1 MSKVITHIL
10 VWNDERYLERLLKS
24 IDAQTHEDLTI
35 RMLDNGSTDDTV
47 KYLQE
52 KAPHY
57 IVSRNTKNEGFAG
70 GHNQLMKFTL
80 DHLSDENPDST
91 YILIANS
98 DMIWD
103 QDIVKNLAKAL
114 DEKKTAVAAQ
124 PKLLRAFGEVTDEEG
139 TTDVLQS
146 DILDTTGMRTA
157 KSLRMSDRG
166 AGEKDHG
173 QYDTKTDIFA
183 PTGTMMM
190 IRLSAVHT
198 LMEAG
203 EFYDDDFFAY
213 REDCDLALRMRELGM
228 KSIFVPS
235 ARAWHYRGMFGE
247 EKQTWLQRIKNRR
260 GQRPFFAALSTRN
273 QLLLLIKHLNFD
285 LAMRILPAVL
295 MSEIPRTLYGV
306 IFESMTRKR
315 VLEIPR
321 LFPKMLKKRKKL
333 LEMRTATAQEI
344 LQYVDR

>member
-10 VWNDERYLERLLKS
+10 VWNDERYLEKLLKS
-24 IDAQTHEDLTI
+24 IDVQTHEALTI

-80 DHLSDENPDST
+80 DHLTGEDQEST

-103 QDIVKNLAKAL
+103 KNIVNNLAKAL
-114 DEKKTAVAAQ
+114 DDDKDAVASQ
-124 PKLLRAFGEVTDEEG
+124 PKLLRAFGEITDEEG

-146 DILDTTGMRTA
+146 DILDTTGIRTT

-173 QYDTKTDIFA
+173 QYDDRIDIFA

-190 IRLSAVHT
+190 IRLSAVHA

-203 EFYDDDFFAY
+203 EFYDGDFFAY

-235 ARAWHYRGMFGE
+235 ARAWHYRGMFGA
-247 EKQTWLQRIKNRR
+247 EKQTWLQRINNRR

-273 QLLLLIKHLNFD
+273 QLLLLIKHLHFD
-285 LAMRILPAVL
+285 LALKILPAVL
-295 MSEIPRTLYGV
+295 ISEIPRTFYGL

-315 VLEIPR
+315 LLEIPG
-321 LFPKMLKKRKKL
+321 LFPKMWKKRKKL
-333 LEMRTATAQEI
+333 LEMRNVTAQEI
-344 LQYVDR
+344 LKYVDR